1 MSHQVSITLRALNAD
16 IKPAERVINLNPN
29 KSSIKIGRA
38 SKSVLKGLLGAADNA
53 WFDSPVMSR
62 NHAEIAFNKFTHAIT
77 IQDTNSMHGTF
88 VNGQKLHN
96 GSELLGN
103 GDTVVFGNE
112 VRRGFESFPA
122 CSFKVFYEVTPWM
135 KSRSYSVPDSS
146 DEEDEESNFSVEIT
160 GARCSGDDVSIES
173 VRPKTS
179 RSIEA
184 IDLTGDDTPKNL
196 NLGPTSIATPV
207 KEKVQHIAAAPPPE
221 ISLQQLHRQSP
232 EHIVA
237 VQLDTDSDSDIDTP
251 HVDEPLSE
259 DELLSSSGLDED
271 EIMTDSSCDVY
282 QEMPKVSSRHDN
294 VESQNEQGE
303 IEMASSSAFSS
314 SAFSSP
320 APSVTARQD
329 VPAVTWQTRPPYE
342 NIDIP
347 ESHVRTRLEAAEDD
361 IQMCGHDD
369 DDGGS
374 EISLYEANQEGIR
387 AMIDD
392 GLLENAPVDPFVEN
406 NAEQSSHDGTG
417 APSGP
422 WSHSFLSLSNAP
434 RINDSA
440 MSPQWG
446 RPWFSP
452 YQSLDRQPSPSDAAM
467 VKGAVAGSCTADTSM
482 SGTDEH
488 SSSVPTTKSL
498 GDKTGKHAFFQARED
513 NRARLQA
520 HASDPEDTNNVPP
533 PVPEAPVR
541 PVRSVRFA
549 PTESVILSPRRRLD
563 TSDDYNSSAEYKDMM
578 ESSPESSTRVHPYY
592 FSSDASSCAPESPV
606 LEKNP
611 VRSGLRIDDII
622 DGSSPNGRST
632 KRKAEEISGVLGHE
646 VRTWASSVE
655 ACNSTEKP
663 SATASSV
670 PESSDLINT
679 MEIDAP
685 VALTRDFELRPA
697 KRPKMRK
704 FAEAFGYAAIGAVAA
719 ATSVFGVLVA
729 TAPDFQ

>member
-1 MSHQVSITLRALNAD
+1 LNGD
-16 IKPAERVINLNPN
+16 IKPAERVINLNPH

-96 GSELLGN
+96 GSEVVGN

-146 DEEDEESNFSVEIT
+146 DEEDEESNFSDVEII
-160 GARCSGDDVSIES
+160 GGRSSGDDVSIES
-173 VRPKTS
+173 VRPKMS

-184 IDLTGDDTPKNL
+184 IDLTGDDTPQNL
-196 NLGPTSIATPV
+196 NLSQTSIATPV
-207 KEKVQHIAAAPPPE
+207 PQKVQHIAAAPHPE

-237 VQLDTDSDSDIDTP
+237 VQLDTDSDSDIDAP

-259 DELLSSSGLDED
+259 DELISSSDSDD
-271 EIMTDSSCDVY
+271 EIMSDNSSGVDE
-282 QEMPKVSSRHDN
+282 EMPQNTSRHDN
-294 VESQNEQGE
+294 VEMQNEHGE
-303 IEMASSSAFSS
+303 IEIASSAS
-314 SAFSSP
+314 SSP

-329 VPAVTWQTRPPYE
+329 GPAVSWQTRPPYE
-342 NIDIP
+342 SMDIP
-347 ESHVRTRLEAAEDD
+347 ESHVRTRLDVTEDNM
-361 IQMCGHDD
+361 QVCSHDD
-369 DDGGS
+369 DDDGS
-374 EISLYEANQEGIR
+374 EFGLYEAGQEGLR
-387 AMIDD
+387 ALMDD

-406 NAEQSSHDGTG
+406 KTEQPDHESTG
-417 APSGP
+417 ASSGP

-434 RINDSA
+434 RMNDSA
-440 MSPQWG
+440 MGPQG
-446 RPWFSP
+446 SRSWFSH
-452 YQSLDRQPSPSDAAM
+452 YQGLDRQPSPSDAAM
-467 VKGAVAGSCTADTSM
+467 VKGAVAGSRTADASM
-482 SGTDEH
+482 SGNDEH
-488 SSSVPTTKSL
+488 LDSVPTTKSL
-498 GDKTGKHAFFQARED
+498 GDKTGKHAFFEARED
-513 NRARLQA
+513 NRARIQA
-520 HASDPEDTNNVPP
+520 HTSEPEDSYNVPP
-533 PVPEAPVR
+533 PSVPEAPVR

-549 PTESVILSPRRRLD
+549 TPTERVILTPRRRLNA
-563 TSDDYNSSAEYKDMM
+563 SADYTDMM
-578 ESSPESSTRVHPYY
+578 EASTESSTRVHPYY

-606 LEKNP
+606 IEKHP

-622 DGSSPNGRST
+622 DGSSSNGKPT
-632 KRKAEEISGVLGHE
+632 KRKADEISDVLEHE
-646 VRTWASSVE
+646 VRTWASAVE

-663 SATASSV
+663 SSPASSV
-670 PESSDLINT
+670 SEVSNLIDA
-679 MEIDAP
+679 MEIDNP
-685 VALTRDFELRPA
+685 VAVTRNDESHPA
-697 KRPKMRK
+697 KRMKMRR
-704 FAEAFGYAAIGAVAA
+704 FVEAVGYAAIGAVAA
-719 ATSVFGVLVA
+719 ATGVFGVLVA